1 MTKVKPLLGF
11 QTLISLYYAFIYP
24 YLTYGCILWGNNYA
38 APLSEIVRLQNKAIR
53 VINDVPLQEHITP
66 HYVKSDLLKFSD
78 IVKLNTCQILYD
90 HVCGDKSS
98 ELTLF
103 NFSFVSEQHNYAMK
117 IFSTS
122 APQIRTYRINIRKF
136 CPTII
141 GKYYWN
147 NIPLSIRLKS
157 SKHSFRQ
164 SLFRYYFAQ
173 Y

>member
-1 MTKVKPLLGF
+1 MYTLG
-11 QTLISLYYAFIYP
+11 QQLCCS
-24 YLTYGCILWGNNYA
+24 
-38 APLSEIVRLQNKAIR
+38 IVRNSEATKKAIR
-53 VINDVPLQEHITP
+53 ITNDAPPQEHITP
-66 HYVKSDLLKFSD
+66 HYVQLGLLKFSD
-78 IVKLNTCQILYD
+78 IVKLTTYQFLYD
-90 HVCGDKSS
+90 HVYGDKSS

-103 NFSFVSEQHNYAMK
+103 NFSFVSEQHNYATRSSQPQH
-117 IFSTS
+117 FSFDF
-122 APQIRTYRINIRKF
+122 YRINIKKF

-164 SLFRYYFAQ
+164 SLLCYYFAQ